1 MSSLQA
7 KRRVLFVC
15 LGNICRSPMAEA
27 VFTDLAHKRG
37 VLDRLEIDSA
47 GTGHWHE
54 GDSADPRTVE
64 ALRRRGVK
72 IRHVARQIKPHV
84 DLHAWD
90 LVIVMDEM
98 NHRDVLKLGF
108 DQNKIHFMRSF
119 DPNLNQPGAIVP
131 DPYTGTES
139 DFDAVFDMLVPACEG
154 LLSELTGG
162 GRGGSGSRGGDS

>member
-1 MSSLQA
+1 MSPHHA

-27 VFTDLAHKRG
+27 VFIDLAHKRG
-37 VLDRLEIDSA
+37 LLDRLEIDSA

-54 GDSADPRTVE
+54 GDTADPRTIE

-72 IRHVARQIKPHV
+72 ITHTARQIKPHA

-90 LVIVMDEM
+90 LIIVMDEM

-108 DQNKIHFMRSF
+108 DQRKVRFMRSF
-119 DPNLNQPGAIVP
+119 DPNLREPNAIVP
-131 DPYTGTES
+131 DPYTGTAR
-139 DFDAVFDMLVPACEG
+139 DFDAVFDMLIPACEG
-154 LLSELTGG
+154 LLNELA
-162 GRGGSGSRGGDS
+162 SGSSGGAA

>member
-1 MSSLQA
+1 
-7 KRRVLFVC
+7 VLFVC

-27 VFTDLAHKRG
+27 VFIDLAQKRG
-37 VLDRLEIDSA
+37 MLDRLEIDSA

-54 GDSADPRTVE
+54 GDGADPRTVE

-72 IRHVARQIKPHV
+72 INHVARQIKPNV

-90 LVIVMDEM
+90 VVVVMDEM

-108 DQNKIHFMRSF
+108 DQKKVRFMRSF
-119 DPNLNQPGAIVP
+119 DTRLKAPSSIVP
-131 DPYTGTES
+131 DPYTGTER

-154 LLSELTGG
+154 LLDELTDGG
-162 GRGGSGSRGGDS
+162 EA

>member
-1 MSSLQA
+1 MTSKGG

-27 VFTDLAHKRG
+27 VFIDLAHKRG
-37 VLDRLEIDSA
+37 LLDGLEVDSA

-54 GDSADPRTVE
+54 GDGADPRTVE
-64 ALRRRGVK
+64 TLRRRGVK
-72 IRHVARQIKPHV
+72 ITHVARQIKPHV

-98 NHRDVLKLGF
+98 NHRDVVKLGF
-108 DQNKIHFMRSF
+108 DRSKVRLMRSF
-119 DPNLNQPGAIVP
+119 DPSLSQPGAIVP
-131 DPYTGTES
+131 DPYTGTER

-154 LLSELTGG
+154 LLNELSAGNSGG
-162 GRGGSGSRGGDS
+162 AE